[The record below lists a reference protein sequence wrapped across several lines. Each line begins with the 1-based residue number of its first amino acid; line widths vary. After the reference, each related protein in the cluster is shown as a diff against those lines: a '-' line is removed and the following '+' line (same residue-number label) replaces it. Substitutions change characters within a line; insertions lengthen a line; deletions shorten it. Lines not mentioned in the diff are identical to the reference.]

1 MGPRHVLT
9 AGHCV
14 HSGPGG
20 DWIADLSFRPA
31 YDEDAATKSPY
42 GKFEWARATT
52 KVAWTRDGNWAW

>member
-1 MGPRHVLT
+1 VSLAVGIVGNHCTGTLVGPRHVLT

-31 YDEDAATKSPY
+31 YDKDGMPATH
-42 GKFEWARATT
+42 FL
-52 KVAWTRDGNWAW
+52 